1 MLQIEEWFR
10 RSQKKPE
17 KKVVSAP
24 RSAAVTHRQEEV
36 HTHKV
41 RPEAGEPAAE
51 PDFYDEPEDMFEP
64 EDMELSKPE
73 NKDFLKPEIGDAPEM
88 DEPVVPEDDAAA
100 VSLQDA
106 VTETDELEDISQKIG
121 MDVADMID
129 MDKEDVLI
137 QQIDEFREKAKQ
149 LQELMQNR
157 ESKAKELQDVVEER
171 AARANSLDRMVHARQ
186 GEADKIMK
194 QVTQRIDAMSMGVR
208 TQMSGLSDTVSKE
221 VGGLS
226 QNLTQN
232 LTQNITHEINQSTE
246 KTRQVVEA
254 ATQNMIDQNT
264 RSLEGLK
271 EQLEQLDHSGQIGE
285 LSTEMNSQ
293 MTTLKADIVEK
304 IHAEDVKC
312 YRNIQVSLDEQS
324 KVLSEGD
331 EKIRGQIQEQMDGL
345 NARMGRHASMIRA
358 SLVISVLDLLGI
370 AGIIALLIIR

>member
-17 KKVVSAP
+17 KKPEKKVVSAP
-24 RSAAVTHRQEEV
+24 RSAAVAHRQEEV

-41 RPEAGEPAAE
+41 KPEASEPAAE

-73 NKDFLKPEIGDAPEM
+73 IEDAPEV
-88 DEPVVPEDDAAA
+88 DEPIEPEDDAAA
-100 VSLQDA
+100 VSLQDS

-157 ESKAKELQDVVEER
+157 ESKARELQDVVEER

-358 SLVISVLDLLGI
+358 SLVISVLNLLGI